1 MGRPTKR
8 TPETEA
14 VLVAALRAGNTRTD
28 AVAVAGLS
36 LDTLSVWGKDDP
48 EFLGRIEKAE
58 AEHRL
63 SMLAKVVS
71 AASESWQ
78 AAAWFLERRDSEHY
92 GRRDRVDMTLD
103 FRKEAE
109 RIAAAN
115 GLDPDEV
122 MAEAERVLA
131 GAK

>member
-48 EFLGRIEKAE
+48 EFRGRIEKAE

-63 SMLAKVVS
+63 SMLARVVS